1 MIIIYDAFVERTEFG
16 NFLIV
21 LGLSQRFAVNYNYSA
36 RLQMQAHWQTNKQRP
51 LVGAIFLALCILIL
65 IQAPVGYGHELNRET
80 AVVKAVREVS
90 PAVVNI
96 SSAYE
101 VRKRTSP
108 FSGFGL
114 NPFFDE
120 FFKDFFDPRFERRQ
134 QHTSLGSGVII
145 DGKDGLILTNAHVV
159 QKTGTIKIVLRDERE
174 FEARIVGTDPD
185 SDLAVLKIDSKDRLP
200 AIKMGSSEDLMI
212 GETVIAIGNP
222 FGFSHTVTTGVIS
235 AVNRSIRAQERV
247 YHDFIQIDASIN
259 PGNSGGPLLNING
272 DLIGINTAIYAKAQ
286 GIGFAIPIDKAR
298 KIISD
303 LIQYGEVIQAWIGIT
318 VQNMDESLARYL
330 KVPGAKG
337 IVIKTVEPKS
347 PAKEAGMRESD
358 IILSIDN
365 KKINSFDDYKSVTKG
380 IAAGDTLEAM
390 LWRNG
395 KKQSVVIKTKVYP
408 LELAEDLAFRLL
420 GIKVEDLT
428 KEKRKTYR
436 IYARDG
442 VVILKIKAN
451 SYLDRIGAKA
461 GDVIRQIDD
470 YTIQTSED
478 FKKAVI
484 KSRRKNSVV
493 LLLQR
498 GEQGY
503 YITVTL

>member
-1 MIIIYDAFVERTEFG
+1 
-16 NFLIV
+16 
-21 LGLSQRFAVNYNYSA
+21 
-36 RLQMQAHWQTNKQRP
+36 MQAHRHINKQRS
-51 LVGAIFLALCILIL
+51 LLGTILLSACSLIL
-65 IQAPVGYGHELNRET
+65 IQAPGIYGHELNRET
-80 AVVKAVREVS
+80 AVVRAVREVS

-120 FFKDFFDPRFERRQ
+120 FFRDFFDPRFERRQ
-134 QHTSLGSGVII
+134 QNTSLGSGVII
-145 DGKDGLILTNAHVV
+145 DGEKGLILTNAHVI
-159 QKTGTIKIVLRDERE
+159 QKAGTIKVVLQDERE
-174 FEARIVGTDPD
+174 FEGRIVGADPD

-200 AIKMGSSEDLMI
+200 AIKMGSSEDIMI

-235 AVNRSIRAQERV
+235 AVNRSIRAQDRV

-286 GIGFAIPIDKAR
+286 GIGFAIPIGKAR

-330 KVPGAKG
+330 EVPGNKG

-347 PAKEAGMRESD
+347 PAKKAGMQESD

-365 KKINSFDDYKSVTKG
+365 KKINSIDDYKSITKS
-380 IAAGDTLEAM
+380 IAAGDTLRAIF
-390 LWRNG
+390 WRNG
-395 KKQSVVIKTKVYP
+395 KTQNVVINTKVYP
-408 LELAEDLAFRLL
+408 LDQAEDLAFRLL

-428 KEKRKTYR
+428 KKKRKAYR
-436 IYARDG
+436 IYAREG
-442 VVILKIKAN
+442 VVISKIKEN
-451 SYLDRIGAKA
+451 SYLYRIGAQP

-484 KSRRKNSVV
+484 KSRRKKSVV

>member
-1 MIIIYDAFVERTEFG
+1 
-16 NFLIV
+16 
-21 LGLSQRFAVNYNYSA
+21 
-36 RLQMQAHWQTNKQRP
+36 MQAHRQINKQRS
-51 LVGAIFLALCILIL
+51 LYGTLLLSVCSLIL
-65 IQAPVGYGHELNRET
+65 IQAPGIYGHELNRET
-80 AVVKAVREVS
+80 AVVRAVREVS

-120 FFKDFFDPRFERRQ
+120 FFRDFFDPRFERRQ
-134 QHTSLGSGVII
+134 QNTSLGSGVII
-145 DGKDGLILTNAHVV
+145 DGEKGLILTNAHVI
-159 QKTGTIKIVLRDERE
+159 QKAGTIKVVLQDERE
-174 FEARIVGTDPD
+174 FEGRIVGADPD
-185 SDLAVLKIDSKDRLP
+185 SDLAVLKIDSKERLP
-200 AIKMGSSEDLMI
+200 AIKMGSSEDIMI

-235 AVNRSIRAQERV
+235 AVNRSIRAQDRV

-286 GIGFAIPIDKAR
+286 GIGFAIPIGKAR

-330 KVPGAKG
+330 EVPGNKG

-347 PAKEAGMRESD
+347 PAKKAGMQESD

-365 KKINSFDDYKSVTKG
+365 KKINSIDDYKSITKS
-380 IAAGDTLEAM
+380 IAAGDTLRAIF
-390 LWRNG
+390 WRNG
-395 KKQSVVIKTKVYP
+395 KTQNVVINTKVYP
-408 LELAEDLAFRLL
+408 LDQAEDLAFRLL
-420 GIKVEDLT
+420 GIKVEELT
-428 KEKRKTYR
+428 KKKRKAYR
-436 IYARDG
+436 IYAREG
-442 VVILKIKAN
+442 VVISKIKEN
-451 SYLDRIGAKA
+451 SYLYRIGAQP

-470 YTIQTSED
+470 YTIQTGED

-484 KSRRKNSVV
+484 KSRRKKSVV